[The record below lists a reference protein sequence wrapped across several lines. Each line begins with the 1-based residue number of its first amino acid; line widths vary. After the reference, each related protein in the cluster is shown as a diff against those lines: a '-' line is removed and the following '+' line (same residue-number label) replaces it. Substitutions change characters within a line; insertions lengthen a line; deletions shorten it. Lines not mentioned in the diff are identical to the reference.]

1 LTVAEAVREYLVD
14 CRIRNLS
21 DQTIAFYERRL
32 PGFLEPWWHDDLADL
47 TRQQIRERI
56 GEYLGRYSPATVNGY
71 IRGVK
76 AVLNW
81 ALREDY
87 GVGTDPRSLRKVKEA
102 RRVMPH
108 LADPQDI
115 ARLLAQPD
123 RKRFTGIRDHMMM
136 MLMLDTGIRLGE
148 LIGLDLDDVKG
159 NHIVLRGKGR
169 KERIVAMSAP
179 AEKAMLQYIR
189 ARSHTGFDGTALF
202 VSRHGRRINK
212 RTVADQLKH
221 YAEAAGIH
229 GISLSPH
236 RLRYSFATH
245 FLRNGGSIVS
255 LQQVLGHTTLA
266 MARHYA
272 QMVDQDAFEET
283 RAYSPV
289 AVLGHSR

>member
-1 LTVAEAVREYLVD
+1 VVD

-32 PGFLEPWWHDDLADL
+32 REFLEPWWDDQLAGL
-47 TRQQIRERI
+47 ARQPIRERV
-56 GEYLGRYSPATVNGY
+56 GEYLTRYSPATVNGY

-87 GVGTDPRSLRKVKEA
+87 DVGTDPRALRKVKEP
-102 RRVMPH
+102 RRIMPH

-123 RKRFTGIRDHMMM
+123 RRRFSGIRDHMMM

-148 LIGLDLDDVKG
+148 LVGLDVEDILCGHLV
-159 NHIVLRGKGR
+159 VRGKGN

-179 AEKAMLQYIR
+179 SEKAMLRYLR
-189 ARSHTGFDGTALF
+189 ARAGTGFEGVALF
-202 VSRHGRRINK
+202 PSRHGQRISK
-212 RTVADQLKH
+212 RTVAQHLKR
-221 YAEAAGIH
+221 YAEAAGIQ

-236 RLRYSFATH
+236 RLRYTMATH

-289 AVLGHSR
+289 ARLRPTR